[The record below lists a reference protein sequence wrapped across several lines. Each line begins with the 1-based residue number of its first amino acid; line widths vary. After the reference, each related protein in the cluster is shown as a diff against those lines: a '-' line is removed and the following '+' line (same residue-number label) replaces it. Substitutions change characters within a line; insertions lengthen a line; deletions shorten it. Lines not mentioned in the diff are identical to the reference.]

1 MKFSNNNREKKM
13 KIWIMINLVQIIIIL
28 LYQVNIIP
36 QIYQLKV
43 WAQILFLLKE
53 YQPMISVCILLYK
66 IKRGERFINKADHYI
81 GSQRRNWENPP
92 TTTALATSAAASLN
106 NRKTVLTPVGS
117 GEKKQQYQ
125 QPSNNSA
132 NNKLMDDGTV
142 YDKSNVMLIGPT
154 GSGKTLLART
164 LAQVLQ
170 VPFSMSDATP
180 FTQAGYVGE
189 DVELVIQRLL
199 QVFHHNLINDFWKD
213 LVSDVLFI

>member
-1 MKFSNNNREKKM
+1 M
-13 KIWIMINLVQIIIIL
+13 W
-28 LYQVNIIP
+28 
-36 QIYQLKV
+36 
-43 WAQILFLLKE
+43 
-53 YQPMISVCILLYK
+53 
-66 IKRGERFINKADHYI
+66 I

-92 TTTALATSAAASLN
+92 TTTTSNTSSTNHA
-106 NRKTVLTPVGS
+106 NRKGVD
-117 GEKKQQYQ
+117 KKKHHA
-125 QPSNNSA
+125 PKA
-132 NNKLMDDGTV
+132 MEDGTV

-199 QVFHHNLINDFWKD
+199 QVYNEL
-213 LVSDVLFI
+213 